1 MDLSMVHLFISSL
14 LRGIYQFSRYS
25 SIQHPSIKFFFS
37 LHPAETPKGA
47 PSQMAYRHHFGLTG
61 GGSALGLPPQRVA
74 ASESREGREGREG
87 LHFEAAVLGQLHSS
101 KRMEAWEKRTKT
113 GEMRDMAKPQGVDLF
128 SML

>member
-25 SIQHPSIKFFFS
+25 SIQHPSIKFFS

-47 PSQMAYRHHFGLTG
+47 PSLVAYRHHFGLTG
-61 GGSALGLPPQRVA
+61 GSAVGLPPQGVG
-74 ASESREGREGREG
+74 ASESREG

-101 KRMEAWEKRTKT
+101 KRTEACEILG
-113 GEMRDMAKPQGVDLF
+113 GENENW
-128 SML
+128 